1 MVLVRAKL
9 WVRAITTT
17 PEQPS
22 PSAQEAYR
30 QNYGE
35 ICELMLR
42 INGKLYAEANDGQQK
57 TWAQVGDQERVIEV
71 LKDLTEFLGT

>member
-1 MVLVRAKL
+1 
-9 WVRAITTT
+9 
-17 PEQPS
+17 
-22 PSAQEAYR
+22 
-30 QNYGE
+30 
-35 ICELMLR
+35 MLR